1 MFSHTWIFNG
11 TFPWRFYFEKLNWNF
26 SFRCFSICLFWSY
39 TWSEYYLAFL
49 FKTNNQINLKHVIE
63 LGDIFLNQ
71 VETRFLY
78 LSKVFCTI
86 QKTQNASVWMHPESD
101 DKQKIDLIKTEMN
114 TLSMIRKKWHCHPW
128 YSRSLMIIMPTYS
141 GTKTNPNDQ
150 GVWTRGM
157 GFRDR
162 HRSPCFRESRS
173 KNFQGWQN
181 PCMNSCIRAC
191 VKFVPLRF

>member
-1 MFSHTWIFNG
+1 MPVLVIHLI
-11 TFPWRFYFEKLNWNF
+11 RILF
-26 SFRCFSICLFWSY
+26 SFFIQNKQSNQFEACNWVGRHFSSIKSR
-39 TWSEYYLAFL
+39 
-49 FKTNNQINLKHVIE
+49 HV
-63 LGDIFLNQ
+63 
-71 VETRFLY
+71 FLY

-114 TLSMIRKKWHCHPW
+114 TFSMIRKKWHCRPW
-128 YSRSLMIIMPTYS
+128 YSRSLMIIIPTYS

-150 GVWTRGM
+150 GVWIRGM

-181 PCMNSCIRAC
+181 YCMNSCISAC
-191 VKFVPLRF
+191 VNFVPLRF